1 MSPQPGSIQTMEAGG
16 LLRLLLLSLRPR
28 GILSSLRHH
37 LIVFRC
43 AAARR
48 CICRQPP
55 IQCGM
60 SAIRSPA
67 VRSPAHDDREKH
79 ARHGRVDLIVV
90 MARPS
95 RIYTGVTCPCELCS
109 PRAQQRCRERFSAR
123 QLGLACAWRCR
134 AQGTPTGTR
143 RPPSGVLISGLS
155 FPRLGPFHLVPA
167 PN

>member
-1 MSPQPGSIQTMEAGG
+1 MSSGRWRWGG
-16 LLRLLLLSLRPR
+16 LLRLLLLLSLRPP
-28 GILSSLRHH
+28 GFLSSLRHH

-79 ARHGRVDLIVV
+79 ARHRRVDLIVV

-109 PRAQQRCRERFSAR
+109 PRAQQGFRERFSAR
-123 QLGLACAWRCR
+123 QLGFACAWRCR
-134 AQGTPTGTR
+134 VQGTPGWNT
-143 RPPSGVLISGLS
+143 PPSIGSSNKRPQLPQAGAVSLWSRAELI
-155 FPRLGPFHLVPA
+155 
-167 PN
+167 